1 MKLKKKVD
9 QTAGTLFLLIM
20 GNKIPMEGVTETKL
34 GAEKEEGPFKLT
46 FIIRI
51 FKCFD
56 SASSP
61 LSKGRGEKMVSRTR
75 GCAVDV

>member
-1 MKLKKKVD
+1 
-9 QTAGTLFLLIM
+9 
-20 GNKIPMEGVTETKL
+20 MEGVTETKL